1 MRGMEEKDT
10 CAECGAFVDEGCGCY
25 KGEKKKVLDVRFPKE
40 EQEKSPEL
48 LSKLEEKKYK
58 VTVKINGKERYM
70 YGNDP
75 ETLTNY
81 AKAIGAKILKVA
93 KL

>member
-10 CAECGAFVDEGCGCY
+10 CAECGAYVDEGCGCY

-40 EQEKSPEL
+40 EQEKSE
-48 LSKLEEKKYK
+48 KLISTLKEKKYK
-58 VTVKINGKERYM
+58 MTVKVNGKERYM

-75 ETLTNY
+75 DSLTNY
-81 AKAIGAKILKVA
+81 ARAIGAKIVGVA